1 MGIYLNSLSAHTLY
15 RNEMRKPY
23 FVDKT
28 AMLEELFPL
37 IREGSNYICVTRPR
51 RFGKTV
57 IANMISSFFG
67 KGADS
72 HEIFDRLSIAD
83 AKEYREY
90 LNQWN
95 VIHISFNEIPDPC
108 ENYSQYIQRIRKR
121 LVRDLETV
129 YGQSRMDEN
138 DAVWDIL
145 SEIYET
151 TGGEKFIFVLDEWDY
166 IFHQDFAGEKDK
178 KAFLLFLR
186 NLLKDK
192 PYISLVYMTGILP
205 IAKYSSGSE
214 LNMFLEY
221 TMVTEEKYCE
231 YFGFTE
237 SEVDGLYEKYL
248 QHETAPAVSREGLRY
263 WYDGYH
269 TRSGERVYNPR
280 SVVAALSNNNLGNY
294 WTSSGPYDEI
304 FYYVKHNID
313 DVRDDLA
320 LMLSEERVPV
330 KVSEYA
336 ATSMNL
342 QTRGEIFSAM
352 VVYGFLSYE
361 NGKVYI
367 PNKELMDKFSDMVRK
382 EKSLGYI
389 YSLAKKVDFIFY
401 PELDRTAD
409 CIILEL
415 KADDTPQAAIRQI
428 KDRRY
433 ALRFQGLPGKPSPYT
448 GRILAVGITYDKKHK
463 RHQCLIE
470 EL

>member
-95 VIHISFNEIPDPC
+95 VIHISFNEMPDPC

-248 QHETAPAVSREGLRY
+248 QRETAPAVSREGLRY

-280 SVVAALSNNNLGNY
+280 SVVAALSNNVVFIGMPGAGKSTVGVVLAKMLGYRFVDSDLVIQEKTGKLLYQLLDTCGLERFRAIENEVNAGITADHAVIATGGSAVY
-294 WTSSGPYDEI
+294 GREAMEHFREI
-304 FYYVKHNID
+304 AVVVYLK
-313 DVRDDLA
+313 
-320 LMLSEERVPV
+320 LSC
-330 KVSEYA
+330 
-336 ATSMNL
+336 
-342 QTRGEIFSAM
+342 GEIRERLGDLHERGVTMEPGQTLESL
-352 VVYGFLSYE
+352 YQERCPLYE
-361 NGKVYI
+361 QYADVTVDCDG
-367 PNKELMDKFSDMVRK
+367 
-382 EKSLGYI
+382 KSLREVARQVY
-389 YSLAKKVDFIFY
+389 
-401 PELDRTAD
+401 DR
-409 CIILEL
+409 L
-415 KADDTPQAAIRQI
+415 
-428 KDRRY
+428 
-433 ALRFQGLPGKPSPYT
+433 QG
-448 GRILAVGITYDKKHK
+448 R
-463 RHQCLIE
+463 E
-470 EL
+470 